1 MFIFNNYVIKRFN
14 LNFSLAPL
22 LKVLRVSARSLMA
35 KYQTPEYNPISDVWY
50 KLIGCDQPRQQ
61 LSNTYPPL
69 MMRDPCSVLLQLV
82 LLLPILDRGMY
93 KVFNYTVVFF
103 LIIKCKYNL

>member
-1 MFIFNNYVIKRFN
+1 MR
-14 LNFSLAPL
+14 A
-22 LKVLRVSARSLMA
+22 SARSLMA
-35 KYQTPEYNPISDVWY
+35 KYQTPDYNPISDVWY

-82 LLLPILDRGMY
+82 LLLPTLDRGMY
-93 KVFNYTVVFF
+93 DVLNLYCTFF
-103 LIIKCKYNL
+103 DHKI